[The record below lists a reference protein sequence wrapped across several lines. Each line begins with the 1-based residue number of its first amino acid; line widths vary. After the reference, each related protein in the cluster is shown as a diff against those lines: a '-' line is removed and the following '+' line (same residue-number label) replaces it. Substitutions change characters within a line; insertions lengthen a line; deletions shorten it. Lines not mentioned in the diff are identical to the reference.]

1 MLNFSV
7 SEYKSRLIKT
17 KERMLQSGIDV
28 MLVTD
33 AANMNYLTGSDAWSC
48 YVHQLVIV
56 MTDEDEPVWV
66 GRGMDEASA
75 DFTTWLKKENIIA
88 YSDDYVQSTEKHPM
102 DFVADIVKKKGYGT
116 KAIGAEFDA

>member
-7 SEYKSRLIKT
+7 SEYKSRHIKT
-17 KERMLQSGIDV
+17 KERMLQSVIDV

-33 AANMNYLTGSDAWSC
+33 PENMNYLTGYDAWSF

-56 MTDEDEPVWV
+56 MKNEDETVWV
-66 GRGMDEASA
+66 CRGMDETSA
-75 DFTTWLKKENIIA
+75 EYTKWIKKENIIA

-116 KAIGAEFDA
+116 K